1 MNVKNI
7 GGLILTNKYTKWY
20 ENQNETTK
28 AWLDAQAK
36 EDRKLIYL
44 GMIPG
49 FILGFL
55 AGAAILL

>member
-1 MNVKNI
+1 MS
-7 GGLILTNKYTKWY
+7 KYAEWY
-20 ENQNETTK
+20 NNQNETTR

-49 FILGFL
+49 FILGFIF
-55 AGAAILL
+55 AILIVL

>member
-1 MNVKNI
+1 MNAQNI
-7 GGLILTNKYTKWY
+7 GGHIMSKWDNWY
-20 ENQNETTK
+20 NNQNETTR

-49 FILGFL
+49 FILGFIF
-55 AGAAILL
+55 ATLLLL

>member
-1 MNVKNI
+1 MS
-7 GGLILTNKYTKWY
+7 KWDDWY
-20 ENQNETTK
+20 NNQNETTR

-49 FILGFL
+49 FVLGFIFATL
-55 AGAAILL
+55 MLL

>member
-1 MNVKNI
+1 MS
-7 GGLILTNKYTKWY
+7 KWDDWY
-20 ENQNETTK
+20 NNQNETTR

-36 EDRKLIYL
+36 EDRKLIFL

>member
-1 MNVKNI
+1 MS
-7 GGLILTNKYTKWY
+7 KWDDWY
-20 ENQNETTK
+20 NNQNETTR
-28 AWLDAQAK
+28 AWLDAQSK
-36 EDRKLIYL
+36 EDNKLIVL